1 MIARW
6 WFDEWGHE
14 SPGLIYEAT
23 LGRVEA
29 GSGEVLPV
37 VAVDGDT
44 PLGVAEL

>member
-14 SPGLIYEAT
+14 SPGLTYEAT